1 MLRVTRSHRILN
13 KTTDY
18 LAKLHDSDK
27 RTGLSKILWT
37 GLFVPTGIL
46 AHSIA
51 YRYTVDDSPT
61 AKISINRPVNKANR
75 NLQNYQKKYIE
86 MADLE
91 EVIKT
96 GDVQKIEIY
105 GLDNYVNVAILRKKY
120 EDEDERQKSIMDIVG
135 DERVQI
141 IKGCSKL
148 DFLIKLK
155 NIYQDL
161 EREVVRV
168 KPVQVTREFKLDL
181 NHSNIIPDG
190 VKGNLARFLGSVV
203 YLKRTTFS
211 SAHDLI
217 MAGAILFMV
226 AYTNI

>member
-1 MLRVTRSHRILN
+1 M
-13 KTTDY
+13 
-18 LAKLHDSDK
+18 
-27 RTGLSKILWT
+27 LWT

-51 YRYTVDDSPT
+51 YRYTADEQPT
-61 AKISINRPVNKANR
+61 ANVSTNRPINKANK

-86 MADLE
+86 MADLQ

-96 GDVQKIEIY
+96 GDVEKIEIY

-120 EDEDERQKSIMDIVG
+120 EDEDERQNSIMDFVA

-161 EREVVRV
+161 ERDVVRV
-168 KPVQVTREFKLDL
+168 QPIQVTREFKLDL
-181 NHSNIIPDG
+181 NHSDIIPDG
-190 VKGNLARFLGSVV
+190 VKGNLSRFLGSVL
-203 YLKRTTFS
+203 YLKRSTFS
-211 SAHDLI
+211 STHDRT
-217 MAGAILFMV
+217 MAGAILFMI